1 MNILT
6 NRKTDNRLARFR
18 ELLASPATLTHGQM
32 AAIIDRAF
40 EAGVAAESDRAFAE
54 RLEAMES
61 ERSRSIEIAEGV
73 RFMDEEPGN
82 LIKFAIG

>member
-1 MNILT
+1 MNILN
-6 NRKTDNRLARFR
+6 NRKADNRRARFR
-18 ELLASPATLTHGQM
+18 ELLASPQALTHEQMGQ
-32 AAIIDRAF
+32 IIDRAF
-40 EAGVAAESDRAFAE
+40 EAGVAAENDRAFAE

-61 ERSRSIEIAEGV
+61 RTIEITEGV